1 MLQWWKRGLPHL
13 HVPHA
18 QKREENVL
26 YNTNSWIMNIWAYQ
40 SLALVYDNYKNW
52 YVHICRVSDV
62 QIHIVH
68 YIYYIYIFNIWYGK
82 CNTYKIINRFHI
94 FRWNDNSFLSNFI
107 RYNQIEIILMGI
119 LCVRFYWASKKFFF
133 MIFIRYKTHKCLFE
147 SFEYVAN
154 GHKNKKNIY
163 NLSYSKIQ
171 WFSLQTNKVSKT
183 TPDNTTQNSHH
194 ITKIWT
200 NKCEIMQIWKA
211 THYCS
216 VFMTMMTAAKI

>member
-1 MLQWWKRGLPHL
+1 
-13 HVPHA
+13 
-18 QKREENVL
+18 
-26 YNTNSWIMNIWAYQ
+26 
-40 SLALVYDNYKNW
+40 
-52 YVHICRVSDV
+52 
-62 QIHIVH
+62 
-68 YIYYIYIFNIWYGK
+68 
-82 CNTYKIINRFHI
+82 
-94 FRWNDNSFLSNFI
+94 
-107 RYNQIEIILMGI
+107 
-119 LCVRFYWASKKFFF
+119 

-200 NKCEIMQIWKA
+200 NKCEIMQIWEA